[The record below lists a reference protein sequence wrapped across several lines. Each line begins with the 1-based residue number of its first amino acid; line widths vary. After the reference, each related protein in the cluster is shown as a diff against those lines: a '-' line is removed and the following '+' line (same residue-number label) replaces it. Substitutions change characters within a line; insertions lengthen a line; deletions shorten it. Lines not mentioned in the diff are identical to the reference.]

1 MDGYGTSHT
10 DTLSQ
15 TVTIPSASS
24 ATLSFYLYVG
34 TDETTTSTAYD
45 TLKVQVVSG
54 GTTSTRAT
62 YSNLNAG
69 SAYVKRTVD
78 LSGYVGKTVTVKFLG
93 VEDASL
99 GTSFLVDDT
108 SLTTG

>member
-1 MDGYGTSHT
+1 
-10 DTLSQ
+10 
-15 TVTIPSASS
+15 
-24 ATLSFYLYVG
+24 
-34 TDETTTSTAYD
+34 
-45 TLKVQVVSG
+45 
-54 GTTSTRAT
+54 
-62 YSNLNAG
+62 
-69 SAYVKRTVD
+69 VD